1 MRWIALLC
9 CFLTASM
16 VSAKDLK
23 IAVVDMQKLFN
34 SYPGTQKA
42 KDKLADMEKKK
53 RDDLSDQAQE
63 LKDLEK
69 DLSDSSSV
77 LSETQRARKTKE
89 YKSKLAAFS
98 QDQDEAQKEVMA
110 KESEMSQTIK
120 GEIKD
125 IVAAVAKDKGIDL
138 VLDQDQ
144 TVYAMDAADLTENVL
159 NKFKDMDKADSSSK

>member
-1 MRWIALLC
+1 
-9 CFLTASM
+9 M